1 MDIRFYFRKWI
12 IPITWIVV
20 TILASFIL
28 AKYIYPLA
36 ETEKKLFGIKEIQN
50 NSFNYRIFYW
60 SVSISLS
67 TLFLGLALR
76 LIKPIKVFSNW
87 LASRIFSSPWFILTL
102 TLTSGCFYVLGIT
115 QRLFVSKQLFFAE
128 KEVTLLNSIRMLFDN
143 NENFLGTII
152 FIFTILFPIFKYI
165 LLLFS
170 LAFNK
175 KEEISKLNRWMSVIS
190 KWSMLDVYIVALLL
204 LNMKFDSRII
214 NMELKEGVVWFSLS
228 IILIMI
234 AMIIPRRATPL
245 Q

>member
-76 LIKPIKVFSNW
+76 LIKP
-87 LASRIFSSPWFILTL
+87 
-102 TLTSGCFYVLGIT
+102 
-115 QRLFVSKQLFFAE
+115 
-128 KEVTLLNSIRMLFDN
+128 
-143 NENFLGTII
+143 
-152 FIFTILFPIFKYI
+152 
-165 LLLFS
+165 
-170 LAFNK
+170 
-175 KEEISKLNRWMSVIS
+175 
-190 KWSMLDVYIVALLL
+190 
-204 LNMKFDSRII
+204 
-214 NMELKEGVVWFSLS
+214 
-228 IILIMI
+228 
-234 AMIIPRRATPL
+234 
-245 Q
+245 